1 MKLLG
6 LPKLALVKGES
17 DLIDKW
23 VSSWVSEMTHAN
35 WKTPANLIDH
45 FPAVTVTE
53 EESYLFSVLETG
65 IVIELRIAFAQG
77 IAIITE
83 LTKKS

>member
-6 LPKLALVKGES
+6 IPKLALVKGES

-35 WKTPANLIDH
+35 WKNPENLTEH
-45 FPAVTVTE
+45 FPAVVITE
-53 EESYLFSVLETG
+53 DESYLFSVLETG
-65 IVIELRIAFAQG
+65 IVIKLQIAFAQG